1 VKKLTKR
8 VIRERSDMARYK
20 EYDYSQGKFIPVHF
34 DKQIIPGT
42 FEHTLHYLIDNE
54 IDMSIFDLRYQND
67 ETGAPAY
74 DPAILLK
81 IVLYAYSRG
90 ITSSRKIARC
100 CEENIVFMALSA
112 DTRPHFTTIADFI
125 SSTNQEIINLFL
137 KVLLYCDEMGLI
149 GKEMFAVDGCKMP
162 SNASKEWSGTKAEF
176 QHKKDKMEQAIKQIL
191 TRHRE
196 MDVKEKD
203 KGIIEQETKYVETIK
218 SKVKKINQFLKE
230 NDDKPGKR
238 GKPIKSNI
246 TDNESAKIKTSHG
259 VIQGYNG
266 VTVVDEKHQIIVH
279 AEAFGA
285 AQEHDLLKPM
295 IEGTKENF
303 KEIGKEKNVFEK
315 AKLVADSGYHT
326 ELNMKM
332 VMEEGIDAYIADTQ
346 FRKRDPRFADVEKYK
361 ERSRQEQREFNGTK
375 LLYHPREFTITED
388 RKFCICPAGKRLY
401 FKANVVINGYH
412 AMKFHGRKT
421 DCRVCDSRAKCLKY
435 PDRTE
440 ARQVAFFQGRSETA
454 PFTFTHKMKQKIDSI
469 KGRLIYNRRLGTA
482 EPPFAH
488 IRSILRLD
496 RFTLRGKHK
505 VNTQWLLYCIVHNLT
520 KVHRYADGF
529 A

>member
-1 VKKLTKR
+1 
-8 VIRERSDMARYK
+8 MARYK

-34 DKQIIPGT
+34 DKQILPGT
-42 FEHTLHYLIDNE
+42 FEYTLHYLIDNE
-54 IDMSIFDLRYQND
+54 IDLSIFDARYEND
-67 ETGAPAY
+67 NTGAPAY

-81 IVLYAYSRG
+81 IILYAYSRG

-125 SSTNQEIINLFL
+125 SSADQEIIRLFL
-137 KVLLYCDEMGLI
+137 QVLLTCDEMGLI

-162 SNASKEWSGTKAEF
+162 SNASKEWSGTKEEL

-203 KGIIEQETKYVETIK
+203 KGIVEQEEKYVETIK
-218 SKVKKINQFLKE
+218 SKVKKIKQFLKE
-230 NDDKPGKR
+230 NDDKPGKT

-246 TDNESAKIKTSHG
+246 TDNQSAKMKTSHG

-266 VTVVDEKHQIIVH
+266 VVVVDDKHQVIVH

-285 AQEHDLLKPM
+285 AQEHDLLEPM

-303 KEIGKEKNVFEK
+303 KEIGSEKDVFEK

-326 ELNMKM
+326 ESNMKM

-346 FRKRDPRFADVEKYK
+346 FRKRDPRFADVDKYK
-361 ERSRQEQREFNGTK
+361 ERFRKERAEYFGTSG
-375 LLYHPREFTITED
+375 LYKAKEFTMSED
-388 RKFCICPAGKRLY
+388 KRFCICPAGKRLY
-401 FKANVVINGYH
+401 RNGGNVIVDGNRAI
-412 AMKFHGRKT
+412 KFRGRKT
-421 DCRVCDSRAKCLKY
+421 DCRICEVREKCLRN
-435 PDRTE
+435 PDTSE
-440 ARQVAFFQGRSETA
+440 VRQVYFFQGRTA
-454 PFTFTHKMKQKIDSI
+454 SAPETFTQKMKRKIDSI

-496 RFTLRGKHK
+496 RFTLRGKRK

-520 KVHRYADGF
+520 KVHRYGEGVT
-529 A
+529 